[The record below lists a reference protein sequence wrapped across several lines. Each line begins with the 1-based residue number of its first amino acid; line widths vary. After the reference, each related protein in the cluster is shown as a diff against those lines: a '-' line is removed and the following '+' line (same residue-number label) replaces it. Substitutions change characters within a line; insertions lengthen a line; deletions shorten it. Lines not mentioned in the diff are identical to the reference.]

1 MLHVSVCV
9 VTYMWIA
16 FNQALTQACPRIMQH
31 PTSEKDMNYS
41 QNAFE
46 SDMKNFLIKISVV
59 MKIAFQTLL

>member
-1 MLHVSVCV
+1 
-9 VTYMWIA
+9 
-16 FNQALTQACPRIMQH
+16 MQH

-59 MKIAFQTLL
+59 MKIAFQTLLWKSIFMFHFTRKFQGVIQ